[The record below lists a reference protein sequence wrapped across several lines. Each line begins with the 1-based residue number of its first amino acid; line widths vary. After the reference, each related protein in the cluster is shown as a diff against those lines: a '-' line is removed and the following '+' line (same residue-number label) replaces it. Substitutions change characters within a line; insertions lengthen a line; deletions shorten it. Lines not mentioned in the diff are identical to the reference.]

1 MTNILVGC
9 SYVNSVFISIYVKTV
24 TYVGEDTI
32 GLLVNAALQAEGE
45 VVAADHDAAAE
56 TLLEGLHV
64 WLDAREVQPLDVGR
78 GGGGRDKLV
87 ERKGD
92 QREREEGGQIR
103 KIGSTARYIN
113 K

>member
-1 MTNILVGC
+1 MTNILVGSAHHC
-9 SYVNSVFISIYVKTV
+9 SYVNSVFISIYMKTV

-56 TLLEGLHV
+56 TLLERLHV
-64 WLDAREVQPLDVGR
+64 WLDAREVQPLDAGQ
-78 GGGGRDKLV
+78 GGGR
-87 ERKGD
+87 EGD
-92 QREREEGGQIR
+92 EREREEGGQIR
-103 KIGSTARYIN
+103 KIGSIVRHIN